1 MILIHDFTSMQ
12 QAPQSAPGGQAGA
25 ADDRA
30 TEFVAVDGAE
40 HYSGSKLMVSAYI
53 AIWVILMG
61 WLFMMWRKQGAL
73 AQRLDG
79 LERTLDRAAAAAEK
93 KAKKAG

>member
-1 MILIHDFTSMQ
+1 MIHDFANV
-12 QAPQSAPGGQAGA
+12 QAPQGTV

-40 HYSGSKLMVSAYI
+40 HYSGSKLLVGAYA
-53 AIWVILMG
+53 AIWVILMA
-61 WLFMMWRKQGAL
+61 WIFLLWRKQSSL
-73 AQRLDG
+73 SDRLEG

-93 KAKKAG
+93 KAKQAS

>member
-1 MILIHDFTSMQ
+1 MTHDLVNGLQ
-12 QAPQSAPGGQAGA
+12 QGAPPATGR

-61 WLFMMWRKQGAL
+61 WLFMMWRKQSSL
-73 AQRLDG
+73 TERLDG

-93 KAKKAG
+93 KANKAS